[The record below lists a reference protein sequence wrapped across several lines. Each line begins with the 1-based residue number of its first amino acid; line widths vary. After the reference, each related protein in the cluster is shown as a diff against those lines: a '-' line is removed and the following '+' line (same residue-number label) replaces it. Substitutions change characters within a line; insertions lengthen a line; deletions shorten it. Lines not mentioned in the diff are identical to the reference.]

1 MKITIEALPPGGE
14 EEIIIRADQLDERI
28 MALIQAIK
36 SPEADTGASRF
47 AGGGDYGQ
55 PVGGTAPVTD
65 ENTGGPDADAG
76 RYAGMDDMES
86 GSGRHAGGADS
97 VRHAG
102 GPDSGRLTAF
112 REGGGIC
119 LVETA
124 EIYYFES
131 VDDRVFAYVK
141 DDVAE
146 VKRKLYELE
155 ERLAGDDFIRISK
168 SMILNLSKV
177 KRFAPYM
184 GGRFE
189 ALLENG
195 EKVLISRQYVPEL
208 KKVLGL

>member
-1 MKITIEALPPGGE
+1 MVSLWAALLPRLTG
-14 EEIIIRADQLDERI
+14 IRVVWAVRTRI
-28 MALIQAIK
+28 
-36 SPEADTGASRF
+36 R
-47 AGGGDYGQ
+47 
-55 PVGGTAPVTD
+55 GGTRVVWIRESAGIREVPIQ
-65 ENTGGPDADAG
+65 PD
-76 RYAGMDDMES
+76 MQM
-86 GSGRHAGGADS
+86 
-97 VRHAG
+97 V
-102 GPDSGRLTAF
+102 DSGRLTVF

-146 VKRKLYELE
+146 VKQKLYELE
-155 ERLAGDDFIRISK
+155 DRLAGGDFIRISK

-195 EKVLISRQYVPEL
+195 EKALISRQYVPEL

>member
-28 MALIQAIK
+28 IALIQALK
-36 SPEADTGASRF
+36 SPGVDSGPERF
-47 AGGGDYGQ
+47 AGG
-55 PVGGTAPVTD
+55 
-65 ENTGGPDADAG
+65 PDSA
-76 RYAGMDDMES
+76 
-86 GSGRHAGGADS
+86 SGRTACGAGNGTLRFTGSPDTGQS
-97 VRHAG
+97 RSLG
-102 GPDSGRLTAF
+102 GSDSGRLTAF

-119 LVETA
+119 LVELT

-131 VDDRVFAYVK
+131 VDDKVFAYAEN
-141 DDVAE
+141 DVAE
-146 VKRKLYELE
+146 VKWKLYELE
-155 ERLAGDDFIRISK
+155 ERLAGGDFIRIAK

>member
-28 MALIQAIK
+28 IALIQALK
-36 SPEADTGASRF
+36 SP
-47 AGGGDYGQ
+47 
-55 PVGGTAPVTD
+55 
-65 ENTGGPDADAG
+65 
-76 RYAGMDDMES
+76 
-86 GSGRHAGGADS
+86 GADS
-97 VRHAG
+97 GPERFAG
-102 GPDSGRLTAF
+102 GPDSASGRTACGAGNGTLKFIGSPDTGQSRSLGGSDPGRLTAF

-119 LVETA
+119 LVELT

-131 VDDRVFAYVK
+131 VDDKVFAYAEN
-141 DDVAE
+141 DVAE
-146 VKRKLYELE
+146 VKWKLYELE
-155 ERLAGDDFIRISK
+155 ERLAGGDFIRIAK

>member
-28 MALIQAIK
+28 IALIQALK
-36 SPEADTGASRF
+36 SPGADSGPERF
-47 AGGGDYGQ
+47 AGG
-55 PVGGTAPVTD
+55 
-65 ENTGGPDADAG
+65 PDSA
-76 RYAGMDDMES
+76 
-86 GSGRHAGGADS
+86 SGRTACGAGNGTLRFADS
-97 VRHAG
+97 SDTGQGRLLG
-102 GPDSGRLTAF
+102 GSDSGRLTAF

-119 LVETA
+119 LVELT

-131 VDDRVFAYVK
+131 VDDKVFAYAEN
-141 DDVAE
+141 DVAE
-146 VKRKLYELE
+146 VKWKLYELE
-155 ERLAGDDFIRISK
+155 ERLAGGDFIRIAK

>member
-28 MALIQAIK
+28 IALIKALK
-36 SPEADTGASRF
+36 SPGADS
-47 AGGGDYGQ
+47 GGGLDSASGRTAC
-55 PVGGTAPVTD
+55 GAGNGTLRF
-65 ENTGGPDADAG
+65 TGSLDAG
-76 RYAGMDDMES
+76 QSRPLGGSD
-86 GSGRHAGGADS
+86 SGRHAGGS
-97 VRHAG
+97 
-102 GPDSGRLTAF
+102 DSGRLTAF

-119 LVETA
+119 LVELA

-131 VDDRVFAYVK
+131 VDDKVFAYAEN
-141 DDVAE
+141 DVVE
-146 VKRKLYELE
+146 VKWKLYELE
-155 ERLAGDDFIRISK
+155 ERLAGGDFIRIAK

>member
-14 EEIIIRADQLDERI
+14 EEIIIRADQLDERF
-28 MALIQAIK
+28 MALIQALK
-36 SPEADTGASRF
+36 SPDEGRHAGNPDSGRHADG
-47 AGGGDYGQ
+47 
-55 PVGGTAPVTD
+55 
-65 ENTGGPDADAG
+65 
-76 RYAGMDDMES
+76 S
-86 GSGRHAGGADS
+86 GSGR
-97 VRHAG
+97 
-102 GPDSGRLTAF
+102 LTVF

-119 LVETA
+119 LLETA

-131 VDDRVFAYVK
+131 VDDRVFAYAQN
-141 DDVAE
+141 DVAE

-155 ERLAGDDFIRISK
+155 ERLAGGDFIRISK

-177 KRFAPYM
+177 KRFAPYV

-208 KKVLGL
+208 KKALGL

>member
-28 MALIQAIK
+28 IALIQALK
-36 SPEADTGASRF
+36 SPGADSGPERF
-47 AGGGDYGQ
+47 AGGLDSASGRTACGAGNGTLRFTGSPDTGQ
-55 PVGGTAPVTD
+55 SRSLGGSDP
-65 ENTGGPDADAG
+65 
-76 RYAGMDDMES
+76 
-86 GSGRHAGGADS
+86 GRHAGGS
-97 VRHAG
+97 
-102 GPDSGRLTAF
+102 DSGRLTAF

-119 LVETA
+119 LVELT

-131 VDDRVFAYVK
+131 VDDKVFAYAEN
-141 DDVAE
+141 DVAE
-146 VKRKLYELE
+146 VKWKLYELE
-155 ERLAGDDFIRISK
+155 ERLAGGDFIRIAK

-177 KRFAPYM
+177 KRFAPYT